1 MAGILDTLGVGL
13 DRLIAIIAPI
23 RAQKRMIAR
32 SRMDILRQYAAAK
45 SNRLTGPW
53 SPANQNVNQLIASSS
68 GAVRARVRQLV
79 RDFPYFAR
87 AVSVLV
93 DHTTGS
99 GFHFQAK
106 IRGSDGKL
114 NRSMNQQLEDAWSR
128 WCEEADIA
136 GKLHFHDICRL
147 TKRQDV
153 ESGEY
158 FVVIN
163 ELKPN
168 GSRFLPFALQVF
180 ESDWLSSQYDTYP
193 SSGPVEIYQGIEYE
207 KASGRI
213 LAYHFTDP
221 DAYRKAL
228 RVPASRVIHGFET
241 FRPNQ
246 LRGISPFTPAVLVAH
261 DLGEFMDAELDAAK
275 LAAKWLAFVETGDLA
290 GYQSLRAETDPNTGH
305 RVEQIENAI
314 IEYLRPG
321 EKISLSSYNRPG
333 DSFEPFTKLILRMV
347 AVTVGVSYELLSGDY
362 QDLNYSVLRGIRN
375 DLLQAFRPIQARHI
389 RQLCVPVHRRF
400 MDALAVS
407 NRIPTDYFS
416 NPIPYLRCQWL
427 APGTPPV
434 DPLKEGRA
442 EANAI
447 SNLLKSPQE
456 VAAARGRDY
465 EEVLDEIQAARQMQ
479 QERELEVIGT
489 SKSAKTNPA
498 SLTDQ
503 GVSP

>member
-53 SPANQNVNQLIASSS
+53 SPVNQNVNQLIASSS

-93 DHTTGS
+93 DHTAGS

-106 IRGSDGKL
+106 IRGPDGKL
-114 NRSMNQQLEDAWSR
+114 NRSLNQQIEDAWWR

-158 FVVIN
+158 FVVMN

-193 SSGPVEIYQGIEYE
+193 SSGPVEIYQGVEYE

-221 DAYRKAL
+221 DAYRKAI

-389 RQLCVPVHRRF
+389 RQICVPVHRRF

-407 NRIPTDYFS
+407 NQIPTDYFS

-442 EANAI
+442 EADAI

-456 VAAARGRDY
+456 VTAARGRDY

-479 QERELEVIGT
+479 QDRELDVNGT

-498 SLTDQ
+498 SLMDE